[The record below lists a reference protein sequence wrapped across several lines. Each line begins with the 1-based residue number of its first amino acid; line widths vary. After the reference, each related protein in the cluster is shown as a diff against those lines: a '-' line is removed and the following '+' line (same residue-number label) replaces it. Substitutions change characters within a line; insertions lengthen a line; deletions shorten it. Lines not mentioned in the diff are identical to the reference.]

1 MNGKTRNNDN
11 DNSKPAVKIFPIVS
25 KKNQIDHVVTQKISK
40 NITNIIITKKL
51 KTASTS
57 SA

>member
-25 KKNQIDHVVTQKISK
+25 KKNQIDHVVTRKIDHVVTQKIK
-40 NITNIIITKKL
+40 
-51 KTASTS
+51 
-57 SA
+57 